1 MNRAL
6 VSLAVVAS
14 LLTTGC
20 ATTSNGTA
28 MASVN
33 TAGLDRDEFG
43 LAQRDERMAR
53 TAVQTEHHIEVGG
66 NGSRR

>member
-6 VSLAVVAS
+6 VSLAIVAS

-28 MASVN
+28 MSGVN
-33 TAGLDRDEFG
+33 SLGLQRDDFG
-43 LAQRDERMAR
+43 LSRRDERTAR
-53 TAVQTEHHIEVGG
+53 ASAHVEHRSELS
-66 NGSRR
+66 NAARR

>member
-6 VSLAVVAS
+6 VSLAIVAS

-28 MASVN
+28 MAGVN
-33 TAGLDRDEFG
+33 TAGLERDEFG

-53 TAVQTEHHIEVGG
+53 TSAQSEHAA
-66 NGSRR
+66 RR